1 MVDSK
6 RSLTLESTLGD
17 VPVSDTPNNQGLG
30 QKSFSI
36 LNWNLLTSPGLS
48 LRNEKN
54 NCWYHA
60 TLHFLSVFP
69 PFSESLNYNEQVSEF
84 PRRFTDAISAIVRK
98 QNLTPIN
105 HLFELIKDFQ
115 GVNNRYGQ
123 IAVPDF
129 LEYLSTQIT
138 SLFDLVRFQ
147 LTTKL
152 QCLKC
157 KWISYRISHD
167 LLFKLYIPPGS
178 KTKCSISQLFDY
190 NTSADFLD
198 QSISC
203 GKCCQ
208 RTGHQLSYE
217 HQSDIIMLEIIR
229 VSEKKRG
236 NRITWRKNMLPIS
249 FPTSGISVPGTDRKY
264 QVVASCHHRGTLR
277 SGHWITKLMI
287 ADRNWHEFDDLRSDI
302 FVTQAPGVNDSS
314 VVVLFLRAESTSL
327 R

>member
-1 MVDSK
+1 ALTKEERARAKQNYQIALQRLEKFPKTDLKVAPIHSQSSTITKSLTAEEQARAEHNRQIALERQQKRSIISKLPRFDVSSKDLVDSK

-17 VPVSDTPNNQGLG
+17 VRVSDTPNNQGLG

-36 LNWNLLTSPGLS
+36 LNWNLLTSPGLL

-129 LEYLSTQIT
+129 LEYLSTQ
-138 SLFDLVRFQ
+138 
-147 LTTKL
+147 
-152 QCLKC
+152 
-157 KWISYRISHD
+157 
-167 LLFKLYIPPGS
+167 
-178 KTKCSISQLFDY
+178 
-190 NTSADFLD
+190 
-198 QSISC
+198 
-203 GKCCQ
+203 
-208 RTGHQLSYE
+208 
-217 HQSDIIMLEIIR
+217 
-229 VSEKKRG
+229 
-236 NRITWRKNMLPIS
+236 
-249 FPTSGISVPGTDRKY
+249 
-264 QVVASCHHRGTLR
+264 
-277 SGHWITKLMI
+277 
-287 ADRNWHEFDDLRSDI
+287 
-302 FVTQAPGVNDSS
+302 
-314 VVVLFLRAESTSL
+314 
-327 R
+327 